1 MPITDRT
8 LIAMWLKRIIVAL
21 FLVAIIFLQFFTVF
35 LTESLGKFHKQQL
48 QYLSNIRASTTSAH
62 LTLEEILEGDQ
73 EKDSREI
80 EERLDWAVEQARL
93 LPISSKEKTL
103 IHRHSPRGLEKAIL
117 EITAQLDSLRF
128 LSRQRLQAPAVHET
142 NTSLTLQ
149 YDNTFRQLIDTTN
162 TLDTALWQS
171 RDHDKAFLFELEV
184 ALIMASVALA
194 LLTILVFHRY
204 DMTRKHAMETI
215 SEKKER
221 EQFISQFSRFCRDTT
236 AMEPVYEML
245 TCWLA
250 EHLKVNRA
258 AVWLFQ
264 DKGASLGCCCL
275 YELDTREFSR
285 GQTLFR
291 EEFPQYLQV
300 FSKGDAPIVAEDVLA
315 HPALRKFAEDYLR
328 PLDIRSTLNFP
339 IKQNQQIV
347 GVLVLA
353 VQGKTRSWKTEDVDL
368 CNIVADQLSIAFSRI
383 EERTLREKEQ
393 SDYATRLKE
402 EVRVRTLE
410 LEAANRALR
419 GNEARLQLTF
429 NKAPFGAALVGL
441 GGEIITANEEFWRM
455 TGYSEDE
462 RHSRSFADL
471 LHPDNRE
478 KCKKHLEQI
487 SAGELGISG
496 QDKKYL
502 RKDGDIVW
510 GRTTIRLVRD
520 VNGEPLYFL
529 PTVED
534 VSERK
539 LYEEQLKRLYK
550 AIEQSPLSIVITD
563 IDGNIEYANPFFS
576 EVTGYALAEV
586 IGKKPSALKS
596 GVHDAAFYRDLWQTI
611 SAGKTWQGEICNRK
625 KDGTLFWEYA
635 TLAPVIDDNR
645 TVVSYIA
652 VKEDISER
660 KKLTDALQ
668 ERTEMLASIAATA
681 LSAIIMMDS
690 DGCITFWNKAA
701 EQIFGWTRNEAL
713 GQGLHRLI
721 APPLYQRGFEKNFAR
736 FSKSGEGTMIGNQ
749 VELTALRKDGTEFP
763 VELSLS
769 ALQVKGQWHAVGLVN
784 DISARKEAEETISL
798 ARDEAQE
805 ANRAKS
811 DFLARMSHEI
821 RTPMNAIIG
830 LSHLALEGELSPRL
844 HDYLTKIA
852 TSGNNLLRV
861 INDILDFSKIEAHK
875 LEIEPH
881 PFSMEKVLADLAGI
895 TTLKAQ
901 EKGVEFMFSVAPD
914 VPDRLIGDSIR
925 LGQVLLNLTTNAIKF
940 TDQGEVVVD
949 ISVQERTPE
958 RLVLQF
964 SVRDTGMGLT
974 EEQLG
979 RLFTPFN
986 QADGSISRIHGG
998 TGLGLAISKRLV
1010 ELMNGVFQVK
1020 SAPGQGSTFSFTA
1033 ALTEAPDPAAP
1044 RLPHP
1049 HRRHLRVLVVE
1060 DNPSTRA
1067 ILQRVLESF
1076 SFTVEAV
1083 ASGEACLEVL
1093 RQRGSDDPFDLIL
1106 LDYCLPGLNGEGVAR
1121 AVRKGLPVNH
1131 QPKIL
1136 VLTSTR
1142 IEEVIGHCLAA
1153 GCDRVL
1159 SKPVSRSGLLE
1170 AIMELYDS
1178 GRPKAA
1184 AMIESLGVDIQRQQV
1199 KGARV
1204 LLVEDNEINQQV
1216 AREIL
1221 ERAGVVVEIAD
1232 TGEAALAMVLQN
1244 EYDLVFMDIQ
1254 MPGMDGLEATRRIRA
1269 SGVERLTTLPIV
1281 AMTAHAIK
1289 GDEALSLAA
1298 GMNDHLTKPIDPKIL
1313 FATLVK
1319 WLPAKEAP
1327 EEIVQPP
1334 RDLSAVDEPLPR
1346 EILGLDLALGLKR
1359 LGDACLYR
1367 NILFQFV
1374 ERYATMAETISA
1386 LLEQQHWEE
1395 ASRALH
1401 TLKGVVGTICA
1412 QEIFAITVNLEKACQ
1427 AQQVPFELLGE
1438 FTKSYAA
1445 LIQVLQAY
1453 LPSPVLPPAA
1463 DISEASIDSARLRD
1477 LLKAMLPDLQA
1488 HRPVQCGEHVAKIG
1502 RSKWPAHLQPEKNDL
1517 VGSVRNYQF
1526 GQALRLAERLLFAL
1540 EDGGQQ

>member
-1 MPITDRT
+1 
-8 LIAMWLKRIIVAL
+8 
-21 FLVAIIFLQFFTVF
+21 
-35 LTESLGKFHKQQL
+35 
-48 QYLSNIRASTTSAH
+48 NIRASTTSAH

-73 EKDSREI
+73 EKNSGEI

-93 LPISSKEKTL
+93 LPISSREESL
-103 IHRHSPRGLEKAIL
+103 IHRHSPKGLEKAIL
-117 EITAQLDSLRF
+117 EIIAQLDSLRF

-171 RDHDKAFLFELEV
+171 RDHDKAFIFELEI
-184 ALIMASVALA
+184 AMIMASVALA

-204 DMTRKHAMETI
+204 DMARKHAMETI

-221 EQFISQFSRFCRDTT
+221 EQFVSQFSRFCRDTA

-245 TCWLA
+245 TSWLA
-250 EHLKVNRA
+250 EHLGVDRVS
-258 AVWLFQ
+258 VWMFRE
-264 DKGASLGCCCL
+264 DGARLSCGCL
-275 YELDTREFSR
+275 YELTDKKFSQ
-285 GQTLFR
+285 GMALAAVQ
-291 EEFPQYLQV
+291 FPNYTAALNQ
-300 FSKGDAPIVAEDVLA
+300 DAPIVAEDA
-315 HPALRKFAEDYLR
+315 RFHPLTREFTESYFI
-328 PLDIRSTLNFP
+328 PLDIHSLLDIP
-339 IKQNQQIV
+339 LKQEGKIIGVLCLEAQGKIRQWAPAEIDFCV
-347 GVLVLA
+347 GVA
-353 VQGKTRSWKTEDVDL
+353 
-368 CNIVADQLSIAFSRI
+368 AQLSIAFSRT
-383 EERTLREKEQ
+383 EERELREKAQTEH
-393 SDYATRLKE
+393 AIRLEE
-402 EVRVRTLE
+402 EVRVRTRE
-410 LEAANRALR
+410 LEAVNRTLR
-419 GNEARLQLTF
+419 ENEARLQLTF
-429 NKAPFGAALVGL
+429 NKAPFGAALIGVTGD
-441 GGEIITANEEFWRM
+441 IITANEAFCLM
-455 TGYSEDE
+455 IGYSEE
-462 RHSRSFADL
+462 ELRSRSFADF

-478 KCKKHLEQI
+478 NCLKHLGRI
-487 SAGELGISG
+487 LAGDPGVSG
-496 QDKKYL
+496 EDKKYL
-502 RKDGDIVW
+502 RKDGELVW

-520 VNGEPLYFL
+520 ENGDPLYFL

-534 VSERK
+534 VSERRI
-539 LYEEQLKRLYK
+539 YEEQLKRLYK
-550 AIEQSPLSIVITD
+550 AVEQSPLSIVITD
-563 IDGNIEYANPFFS
+563 PEGNIEYANPFFS
-576 EVTGYALAEV
+576 AVTGYTLAEV
-586 IGKKPSALKS
+586 IGQKPRALKS
-596 GVHDAAFYRDLWQTI
+596 GVHDAAFYNNMWQTI

-635 TLAPVIDDNR
+635 TIAPVIDNDGA
-645 TVVSYIA
+645 VVSYIA

-701 EQIFGWTRNEAL
+701 EQIFGWTRDEAL

-721 APPLYQRGFEKNFAR
+721 APPLYQRGFEENFAR
-736 FSKSGEGTMIGNQ
+736 FSKSGEGTIIGNQ
-749 VELTALRKDGTEFP
+749 VELTALRKDGTDFP
-763 VELSLS
+763 VEISLS

-830 LSHLALEGELSPRL
+830 LSHLALEGELSPQL

-852 TSGNNLLRV
+852 TSGNNLLHV

-881 PFSMEKVLADLAGI
+881 PFSLEKVLADLAGI

-949 ISVQERTPE
+949 IALKERTSD

-1010 ELMNGVFQVK
+1010 ELMNGVFLVK

-1044 RLPHP
+1044 LLPHP
-1049 HRRHLRVLVVE
+1049 DRRNLRVLVVE
-1060 DNPSTRA
+1060 DNSSTRA

-1093 RQRGSDDPFDLIL
+1093 RQRGVEDPFDLIL
-1106 LDYCLPGLNGEGVAR
+1106 LDYCLPGLNGDAVAR

-1142 IEEVIGHCLAA
+1142 IEEVIGHCLEA

-1159 SKPVSRSGLLE
+1159 TKPMSRSGLFE

-1178 GRPKAA
+1178 DRPKGAA
-1184 AMIESLGVDIQRQQV
+1184 IIEGVGVDTQRQQV

-1232 TGEAALAMVLQN
+1232 NGEAALTMVSQN

-1269 SGVERLTTLPIV
+1269 SGVERLITLPIV

-1289 GDEALSLAA
+1289 GDEELSLAA
-1298 GMNDHLTKPIDPKIL
+1298 GMNDHVTKPIDPKIL

-1319 WLPAKEAP
+1319 WLPAKGGLA
-1327 EEIVQPP
+1327 EIAQPP
-1334 RDLSAVDEPLPR
+1334 
-1346 EILGLDLALGLKR
+1346 G
-1359 LGDACLYR
+1359 
-1367 NILFQFV
+1367 
-1374 ERYATMAETISA
+1374 
-1386 LLEQQHWEE
+1386 
-1395 ASRALH
+1395 
-1401 TLKGVVGTICA
+1401 
-1412 QEIFAITVNLEKACQ
+1412 
-1427 AQQVPFELLGE
+1427 
-1438 FTKSYAA
+1438 
-1445 LIQVLQAY
+1445 
-1453 LPSPVLPPAA
+1453 
-1463 DISEASIDSARLRD
+1463 
-1477 LLKAMLPDLQA
+1477 
-1488 HRPVQCGEHVAKIG
+1488 
-1502 RSKWPAHLQPEKNDL
+1502 
-1517 VGSVRNYQF
+1517 
-1526 GQALRLAERLLFAL
+1526 
-1540 EDGGQQ
+1540 